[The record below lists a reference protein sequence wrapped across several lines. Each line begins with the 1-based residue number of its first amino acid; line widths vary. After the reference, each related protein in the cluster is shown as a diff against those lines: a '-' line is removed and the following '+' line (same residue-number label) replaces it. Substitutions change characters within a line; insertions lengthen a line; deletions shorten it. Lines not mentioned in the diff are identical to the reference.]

1 MKTPRH
7 GMGFRQLPDSRDDTY
22 PLSALMA
29 MRPGPKRI
37 PVSKVWRPGPVMDQG
52 QTSECVG
59 YGCRFLLA
67 AEPVVWPT
75 SITASKLY
83 TMARGLDEFDDEA
96 TKGTSVRAGLQAL
109 ELLGF
114 ISAYYWARDVEQVA
128 EYILTRGPV
137 IVGTDWLTGMNEVDA
152 KGFARAT
159 GRNTG
164 GHCYVGHRC
173 NFKEEWIGW
182 QNSWGKGYGIRG
194 QFKMSFADFDK
205 LLKRGGVAAAVQE
218 KIS

>member
-1 MKTPRH
+1 MKTQLH
-7 GMGFRQLPDSRDDTY
+7 GRGFRQEPDSRDEAY

-29 MRPGPKRI
+29 MNAGPKRT
-37 PVSKVWRPGPVMDQG
+37 PVSKAWKAGPVLDQG
-52 QTSECVG
+52 ATSECVG
-59 YGCRFLLA
+59 HGCKLLLTSK
-67 AEPVVWPT
+67 PIVWPT
-75 SITASKLY
+75 TFSASEIYKE
-83 TMARGLDEFDDEA
+83 ARLNDEFDDKA
-96 TKGTSVRAGLQAL
+96 TEGTSVRAGLEVL
-109 ELLGF
+109 KVHGH
-114 ISAYYWARDVEQVA
+114 IDAYYWASDVEQVA

-137 IVGTDWLTGMNEVDA
+137 IVGTDWLEGMNTVDA